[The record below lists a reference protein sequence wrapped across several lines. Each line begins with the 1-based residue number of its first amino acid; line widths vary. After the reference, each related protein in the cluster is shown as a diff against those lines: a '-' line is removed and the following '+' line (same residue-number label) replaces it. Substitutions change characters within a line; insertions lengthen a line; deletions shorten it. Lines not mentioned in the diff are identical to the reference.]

1 MLPLTKKNLVSILL
15 KKADE
20 ALNPTSRLRNF
31 VKEWILEDSSNRGV
45 IFIAFAKSGEDIAS
59 SCFTDDN
66 DEMMVSALRATLASN
81 DKIIT
86 IFKKALN
93 YELHNHQAARPQGV
107 VKA

>member
-1 MLPLTKKNLVSILL
+1 MLPLTKKNLISILL

-20 ALNPTSRLRNF
+20 ALNPTSRLRNL

-45 IFIAFAKSGEDIAS
+45 IFIAFAKSGENIAS
-59 SCFTDDN
+59 ACFTDN
-66 DEMMVSALRATLASN
+66 DEMMVSALRATLVGN